1 MHFEMGCYYFWQ
13 ADILNHHCDYDI
25 VIMFKRKHLNGVSIS
40 TYDTLGLGEAF
51 VSGEGV
57 MGTTFKDMFEA
68 FCEEYGD
75 YLKIYSLSWFITL
88 KLRMIKYLN
97 CKIEVSFL

>member
-40 TYDTLGLGEAF
+40 TYGTLGLGEAF

-75 YLKIYSLSWFITL
+75 YLKIYPLS
-88 KLRMIKYLN
+88 
-97 CKIEVSFL
+97 

>member
-1 MHFEMGCYYFWQ
+1 M
-13 ADILNHHCDYDI
+13 A
-25 VIMFKRKHLNGVSIS
+25 
-40 TYDTLGLGEAF
+40 LGLGEAF

-75 YLKIYSLSWFITL
+75 YLKIYSLS
-88 KLRMIKYLN
+88 
-97 CKIEVSFL
+97 